1 LFFSLFFW
9 KKILNFEI
17 VSSQEREKFVSRANA
32 REREFLLYYKE
43 EEEEGARDDDD
54 QKRDFGGK
62 W

>member
-1 LFFSLFFW
+1 MKSVHHF
-9 KKILNFEI
+9 K
-17 VSSQEREKFVSRANA
+17 REKVISRANA